1 MKFNLL
7 TYSYVTSLYRFLS
20 IVFLHQSHF
29 IFYFCII
36 LYTVTVYA
44 ILTQLFQHLVKT
56 GFVQSNYW
64 ANKFVNLSSPISLAF
79 SFKCYFILLILI
91 YDKIQLSLT
100 AVCPSSPCKNC
111 SLAITMP
118 IVSLC
123 STAREHARRSIVSL
137 VCSVY
142 SVRGGWSVQLALLSR
157 RDRSIFMQRGR
168 GREGNTCWKDQNF
181 CKPPPADHLNS
192 KWPPYFIQ
200 YLRDDPPP
208 PPHTHTHTTTT
219 TTTSYLLLYALQS
232 NY

>member
-7 TYSYVTSLYRFLS
+7 TYSYVTSLYKFLS

-36 LYTVTVYA
+36 LYTVTVYS
-44 ILTQLFQHLVKT
+44 ILTQLFQLLVKT
-56 GFVQSNYW
+56 SFVQSKYW

-79 SFKCYFILLILI
+79 NFKCYFILLILI
-91 YDKIQLSLT
+91 YNKIQLSLT

-111 SLAITMP
+111 SLVITMP

-123 STAREHARRSIVSL
+123 STAREHARRNIVSL

-142 SVRGGWSVQLALLSR
+142 SVRGGWTVQLFLLSR
-157 RDRSIFMQRGR
+157 RDRSLFMQG
-168 GREGNTCWKDQNF
+168 GQGKGNTCWKDQHF
-181 CKPPPADHLNS
+181 CKAPPADHLNG
-192 KWPPYFIQ
+192 KWLPYFIQ

-208 PPHTHTHTTTT
+208 TPHTHTHTHHHLI
-219 TTTSYLLLYALQS
+219 SPLICS
-232 NY
+232 SK

>member
-1 MKFNLL
+1 M
-7 TYSYVTSLYRFLS
+7 TYSYVTSLYKFLS

-36 LYTVTVYA
+36 LYTVTVYS
-44 ILTQLFQHLVKT
+44 ILTLLFQLLMKTSFVK
-56 GFVQSNYW
+56 SKYW

-79 SFKCYFILLILI
+79 NFKCYFILLILI

-100 AVCPSSPCKNC
+100 AVCQSSPCKNC

-142 SVRGGWSVQLALLSR
+142 SVRGGGMECLARSTLSKGPVN
-157 RDRSIFMQRGR
+157 IYVEGEGR
-168 GREGNTCWKDQNF
+168 GEGNTCWKDQNF
-181 CKPPPADHLNS
+181 CKAP
-192 KWPPYFIQ
+192 
-200 YLRDDPPP
+200 
-208 PPHTHTHTTTT
+208 
-219 TTTSYLLLYALQS
+219 LQTM
-232 NY
+232 